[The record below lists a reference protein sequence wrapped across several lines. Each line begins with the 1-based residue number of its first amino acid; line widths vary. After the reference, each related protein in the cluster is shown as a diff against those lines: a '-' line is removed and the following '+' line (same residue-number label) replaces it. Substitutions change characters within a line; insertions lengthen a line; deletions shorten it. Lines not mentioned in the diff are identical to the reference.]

1 MLEITGYLLQGV
13 NHLCHSDE
21 TNHIICRGG
30 RDYQL
35 EIWHR
40 LSIIKEPTDVALHEA
55 MIESGTNPGRH
66 IKGGAIMKER
76 LRRELLQNTF
86 RLEGGEKC
94 AVGGYKNL
102 VYATVTPDS
111 GGFFSI
117 SWESLKRAK
126 ENNEPIVPDT
136 RVGPEWLRWNV

>member
-66 IKGGAIMKER
+66 IKGGAIMKEYSRIVRDRQRAAAAPDSDDVRRRWQLRRRFER
-76 LRRELLQNTF
+76 LRLADELHALAEKAGQAAATALEAAIPIIE
-86 RLEGGEKC
+86 RLSEE
-94 AVGGYKNL
+94 
-102 VYATVTPDS
+102 
-111 GGFFSI
+111 
-117 SWESLKRAK
+117 R
-126 ENNEPIVPDT
+126 
-136 RVGPEWLRWNV
+136 